1 MLQLERKIINAVC
14 ISHPLFVVIFSCL
27 SACKWPHFHEN
38 KGLTQKEEI
47 RKKKQVSFMRHF
59 YPFFRFL
66 HFALTV
72 VFHGKGLMILNHE
85 IFTSVKHQRS
95 ICKKMRII

>member
-1 MLQLERKIINAVC
+1 MSFNFQVITYNVVLQLEKNIINALC

-47 RKKKQVSFMRHF
+47 RRKNK
-59 YPFFRFL
+59 L
-66 HFALTV
+66 A
-72 VFHGKGLMILNHE
+72 
-85 IFTSVKHQRS
+85 
-95 ICKKMRII
+95 